1 MGGLGEMSIYDIQ
14 DASAAMFDND
24 KQPLAP
30 GDYPAIVTDRV
41 LYKGLNT
48 IVLPFEATV
57 KDLDDNGGAKV
68 LEYIGTIERD
78 GNLILQFKPVETLAA
93 NTPYAVF
100 ANADIQIEFFENKTV
115 VAPTDLTVSDSE
127 YAFVG
132 TYTASEKGE
141 SPIVEGDLIADVN
154 EFTKAN
160 GGNKIRA
167 YRAYLKKVGTSSAN
181 VAFDFDGDL
190 VDGIE
195 AARLLDTLTQG
206 DIYNLNGQ
214 KVTKPNKGVYIV
226 NGKKTVIK

>member
-1 MGGLGEMSIYDIQ
+1 MLEYAGTRT
-14 DASAAMFDND
+14 DAS
-24 KQPLAP
+24 
-30 GDYPAIVTDRV
+30 GI
-41 LYKGLNT
+41 
-48 IVLPFEATV
+48 
-57 KDLDDNGGAKV
+57 
-68 LEYIGTIERD
+68 
-78 GNLILQFKPVETLAA
+78 ILQFRTVSALSA
-93 NTPYAVF
+93 NTPYAIF
-100 ANADIQIEFFENKTV
+100 ADADFAIESFENKTV
-115 VAPTDLTVSDSE
+115 EEPTDLTVSDPE
-127 YAFVG
+127 YSFVG
-132 TYTASEKGE
+132 TYTAYEQGE
-141 SPIVEGDLIADVN
+141 SPIVKGDLIADID
-154 EFTKAN
+154 EFTLAN